1 MNLLIRFILLL
12 FFTNIYS
19 QEFEISGK
27 LVDEKNTPL
36 ENIEVLIFE
45 NNKVKG
51 SGITDSKGNFAIF
64 IEPGLYKIRFYFVGS
79 IIYATDFELT
89 SSLNLG
95 TLTSFDNTN
104 ELKEVEVTAKKK
116 VIETKVDRTVF
127 NVENSVRSTGSDGFQ
142 LLKGTPGVS
151 VQGNSIKLVGKSTVS
166 VMIDDRMINLSGDD
180 LVNYLR
186 NLSSDQIKSI
196 EVITT
201 PPAKYAADGSSGLI
215 NIQLKKAPVD
225 SWAVNLRTNY
235 IQASYPTFAGGIG
248 FTFNKKKVTLVAD
261 FVKQEGSIKTLE
273 TVDTKFTSENWE
285 SRTNRRD
292 YTDVYRGIFGVD
304 FKLTEKANVG
314 FKYIGVYNKPDI
326 DDYNHTSIFDKDTNE
341 LQTLISTNGYN
352 NSKTDNNSINLYFI
366 QKLDTIGKQM
376 TIDFDAFN
384 YQDSQNRTFSSTETN
399 VATNVTS
406 NLINANN
413 IGVQDLTNFSGKI
426 DFEIPTKWANYSFG
440 GKLSW
445 IDNTSD
451 IQFFTITNGTY
462 ILDTNQT
469 NIFHYTENTQ
479 ALYFSA
485 SKSLGEKWQAQV
497 GLRYETTQTKGVTE
511 YIDNTQNKTN
521 KFNYDQLFPTA
532 YLMYTAN
539 ENNNYSISYSKRV
552 GRPNYWALNPYKWY
566 LSPFEIAQGNP
577 YLQPSFTDNLELTFN
592 HKENWSFKIYYSNT
606 INGNSQINFVDLSE
620 NPPITFLLQE
630 NFYDLETFGGSI
642 SYYFAK
648 FSWWESSNSL
658 NGYYNQTNFT
668 KDIVAEKQD
677 GFSYS
682 FGTYNT
688 FTLNKKKNFFGEINF
703 NYNAPIFSIF
713 NEITSYNRL
722 DLGFRYTIQDKGWNF
737 IIYGSDL
744 TRGSLTHTN
753 SVINNTPQRRSIYF
767 DERAVRIGV
776 TYKFGNRKLRAN
788 NRSSSNEEEKNRI
801 R

>member
-45 NNKVKG
+45 NDKVKG

-89 SSLNLG
+89 GSLNLG

-273 TVDTKFTSENWE
+273 TVDTEFTSENWE

-292 YTDVYRGIFGVD
+292 YTDVYRGIFGFD
-304 FKLTEKANVG
+304 YKLSEKAKV
-314 FKYIGVYNKPDI
+314 
-326 DDYNHTSIFDKDTNE
+326 
-341 LQTLISTNGYN
+341 
-352 NSKTDNNSINLYFI
+352 
-366 QKLDTIGKQM
+366 
-376 TIDFDAFN
+376 
-384 YQDSQNRTFSSTETN
+384 
-399 VATNVTS
+399 
-406 NLINANN
+406 
-413 IGVQDLTNFSGKI
+413 
-426 DFEIPTKWANYSFG
+426 
-440 GKLSW
+440 
-445 IDNTSD
+445 
-451 IQFFTITNGTY
+451 
-462 ILDTNQT
+462 
-469 NIFHYTENTQ
+469 
-479 ALYFSA
+479 
-485 SKSLGEKWQAQV
+485 
-497 GLRYETTQTKGVTE
+497 
-511 YIDNTQNKTN
+511 
-521 KFNYDQLFPTA
+521 
-532 YLMYTAN
+532 
-539 ENNNYSISYSKRV
+539 
-552 GRPNYWALNPYKWY
+552 
-566 LSPFEIAQGNP
+566 
-577 YLQPSFTDNLELTFN
+577 
-592 HKENWSFKIYYSNT
+592 
-606 INGNSQINFVDLSE
+606 
-620 NPPITFLLQE
+620 
-630 NFYDLETFGGSI
+630 
-642 SYYFAK
+642 
-648 FSWWESSNSL
+648 
-658 NGYYNQTNFT
+658 
-668 KDIVAEKQD
+668 
-677 GFSYS
+677 
-682 FGTYNT
+682 
-688 FTLNKKKNFFGEINF
+688 
-703 NYNAPIFSIF
+703 
-713 NEITSYNRL
+713 
-722 DLGFRYTIQDKGWNF
+722 
-737 IIYGSDL
+737 
-744 TRGSLTHTN
+744 
-753 SVINNTPQRRSIYF
+753 
-767 DERAVRIGV
+767 
-776 TYKFGNRKLRAN
+776 
-788 NRSSSNEEEKNRI
+788 
-801 R
+801 